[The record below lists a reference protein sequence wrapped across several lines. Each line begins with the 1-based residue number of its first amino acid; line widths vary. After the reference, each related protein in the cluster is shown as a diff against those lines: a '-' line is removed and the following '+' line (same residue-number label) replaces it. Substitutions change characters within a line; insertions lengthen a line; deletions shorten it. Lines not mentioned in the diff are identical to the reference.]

1 MQQAVYIG
9 AGHDI
14 IPVLVFRDIKK
25 FIFIDSQPFSE
36 HGTSVYT
43 KEYISY
49 ETTLETREQYEADNL
64 FGRPK
69 FIEDYKELMIQNNFI
84 LQSES
89 KYCITYK
96 NEYDQ
101 IIKYHL
107 SCSFPEFLTDEIKSD
122 ILECN
127 TLILC
132 GYFPNKQ
139 VLSMMKEPK
148 FLIGNC
154 HTVYTFNQEDASE
167 ASEAVTR
174 YLLEHPYM
182 IENYLLLKEDKEYE
196 YWNHDNII
204 PSIRD
209 NYTIIKCND
218 LDEMEYIRKN
228 CFKNFFII

>member
-14 IPVLVFRDIKK
+14 IPVLIFRDIKK
-25 FIFIDSQPFSE
+25 FIYIDSQPFSE

-43 KEYISY
+43 EKYISY
-49 ETTLETREQYEADNL
+49 ESTLETREQYEADNL
-64 FGRPK
+64 FGRPR
-69 FIEDYKELMIQNNFI
+69 FIEDQKDLMIQNNFI

-107 SCSFPEFLTDEIKSD
+107 SCSFPEFLTDEIISD
-122 ILECN
+122 IGECN

-132 GYFPNKQ
+132 GYFPHKKI
-139 VLSMMKEPK
+139 LSMMKEPK

-154 HTVYTFNQEDASE
+154 HTVYTFNQEDTSE
-167 ASEAVTR
+167 AESVTR
-174 YLLEHPYM
+174 YLLEHPYV

-209 NYTIIKCND
+209 NYKIIKCND
-218 LDEMEYIRKN
+218 LDEMEYNRKI